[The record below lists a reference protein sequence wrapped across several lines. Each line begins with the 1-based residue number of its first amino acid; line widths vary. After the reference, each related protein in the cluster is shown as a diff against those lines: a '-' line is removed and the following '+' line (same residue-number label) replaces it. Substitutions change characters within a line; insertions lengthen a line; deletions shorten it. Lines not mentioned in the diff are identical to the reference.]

1 MAETI
6 YIGDSIVD
14 AETKVLFDRQDFVD
28 LVREKLGNDAEV
40 YLKELLEDTYQD
52 GYNLGY
58 DHGLE
63 INQEKAWMYDQL
75 CD

>member
-28 LVREKLGNDAEV
+28 LVREKLGNDAET
-40 YLKELLEDTYQD
+40 YLKDFLEDMYHD
-52 GYNLGY
+52 GYSQGYADGHENGY
-58 DHGLE
+58 DAG
-63 INQEKAWMYDQL
+63 YYFGRD
-75 CD
+75 D